1 MFSEKLRNY
10 AQEHIDNRLH
20 MLGGLK
26 DEIEDKLKGC
36 TPDEQALMKFFY
48 GTMPIR
54 DAGEYD
60 FEVFLGFVRHALM
73 VYDTMDWCR
82 KLPEDI
88 FLNDVL
94 YYRVNNENIEDCRR
108 FFYDRLIDRVR
119 MKTAKEAVLEINYWC
134 AEHASYEASD
144 NRTISPLGMYR
155 AGKGRCGEES
165 TFAVTAFRSVGIPA
179 RQVYTPRWAHCDD
192 NHAWVE
198 VYVDG
203 QWHFL
208 GACEPEEV
216 LDRGWFKNASS
227 RTMMV
232 HAREFSDYSVE
243 NGGQQYWREGCLCYR
258 NVTSSY
264 TETGELR
271 VKVAE
276 ADGTPAE
283 NARVFVEVLNSAEF
297 ANIAVLVTDA
307 ARETSLCLGKGTVHL
322 WAVKD
327 GRIGETLIHTQD
339 VSEVLLTIKEEPQHG
354 FTKEAAGQRGVFG
367 WTEMDIKAPK
377 EASVYASHVTRE
389 QKIKNRERVLASAE
403 MRKNR
408 IAGFFQEELGKKYPE
423 EREILRLASGNFE
436 QVYAFLDQD
445 TNPDRKGMLHALSEK
460 DYKDVTADLLNRHL
474 SEASRYRAEWEERGE
489 LDIYTRYILC
499 PRIYF
504 EELTCYRKELL
515 DWLEEG
521 VGAGEIEKFR
531 KEPRRIWEYVREQVG
546 YDEKYDYS
554 ALLSTPVNTLKIK
567 LGSPLSRKILCTAI
581 CRTLGVPA
589 RLNQA
594 TREAEVYR
602 DGRFVKISGV
612 EEGQPETA
620 ALVLKRQEGE
630 EWNYY
635 QNWTIGQY
643 RQGCFVTLDY
653 QELQF
658 EGNELRMDV
667 EPGLYRILT
676 ANRMPSG
683 NQLAAECKFYLDSG
697 QTFEVEMYLRQGD
710 RGEMLVSNQL
720 EDFELAENGVSKP
733 AASLIGNKA
742 HILMFLAPGEE
753 PTEHVL
759 NEMLTLQETLR
770 RMDAGLCFVL
780 QEGDIQRT
788 AAWEKVLEAFPDGK
802 VVCGVFDD
810 IVEPLARRMYVDPEK
825 LPLMILV
832 NPGLRGIF
840 ACSGYRV
847 GSVKLAL
854 DLLKVSKECE
864 SESESGFN
872 ESQLG

>member
-1 MFSEKLRNY
+1 MFSDKLKNY
-10 AQEHIDNRLH
+10 AQEHIDSRLH
-20 MLGGLK
+20 MLGDLK

-36 TPDEQALMKFFY
+36 TPNEQVLMRFFY

-73 VYDTMDWCR
+73 VYGTMDWCR
-82 KLPEDI
+82 ELPEDI
-88 FLNDVL
+88 FLNYVL

-108 FFYDRLIDRVR
+108 FFYDRLIDRIR

-134 AEHASYEASD
+134 AENASYEASD
-144 NRTISPLGMYR
+144 NRTISPLSMYR

-198 VYVDG
+198 AYVDG

-208 GACEPEEV
+208 GACEPEAA
-216 LDRGWFKNASS
+216 LDRGWFQNASS
-227 RTMMV
+227 RTLMV
-232 HAREFSDYSVE
+232 HAREFSDYSGE

-258 NVTSSY
+258 NVTSNY

-271 VKVAE
+271 IKAAE
-276 ADGTPAE
+276 ADGMPAE
-283 NARVFVEVLNSAEF
+283 NARVFVEALNSAEF
-297 ANIAVLVTDA
+297 ADIAVLATDA
-307 ARETSLCLGKGTVHL
+307 AGETSLCLGKGTVHL

-327 GRIGETLIHTQD
+327 GRIGEALIHTQD
-339 VSEVLLTIKEEPQHG
+339 VSEVLLTLEEKPQRRLIKE
-354 FTKEAAGQRGVFG
+354 AYGQRGASG
-367 WTEMDIKAPK
+367 WVGMDIKAPK
-377 EASVYASHVTRE
+377 EAIVCGSHVTRE
-389 QKIKNRERVLASAE
+389 QKIKNRERVLESAG
-403 MRKNR
+403 MRRKR
-408 IAGFFQEELGKKYPE
+408 IAGFFQEESGKKYPE
-423 EREILRLASGNFE
+423 EEKILRLASGNFE
-436 QVYAFLDQD
+436 EIYAFLDQD
-445 TNPDRKGMLHALSEK
+445 TNPDRKGMLYALSEK

-474 SEASRYRAEWEERGE
+474 SEASRYRGEWEARGE

-515 DWLEEG
+515 DYLEKD

-531 KEPRRIWEYVREQVG
+531 KEPGRIWEYVREQVG

-554 ALLSTPVNTLKIK
+554 ALLSTPVNTLK
-567 LGSPLSRKILCTAI
+567 LRFGSPLSRKILCTAI

-589 RLNQA
+589 RLNRA
-594 TREAEVYR
+594 AREVEVYR

-612 EEGQPETA
+612 EEENPETA
-620 ALVLKRQEGE
+620 VLILKCQEGE

-643 RQGCFVTLDY
+643 RQGCFTTLDY

-658 EGNELRMDV
+658 DGNELRMDM

-676 ANRMPSG
+676 ANRMPGG
-683 NQLAAECKFYLDSG
+683 NQLAAECKFYLEPG
-697 QTFEVEMYLRQGD
+697 QTFELEMYLRPGCQE
-710 RGEMLVSNQL
+710 EMLVSNQL
-720 EDFELAENGVSKP
+720 EDFELVKGGVSRP
-733 AASLIGNKA
+733 AASLIGNEA

-759 NEMLTLQETLR
+759 NEMLALQETLR

-780 QEGDIQRT
+780 QDGDNQRT
-788 AAWEKVLEAFPDGK
+788 AAWEKVIEAFPDGK
-802 VVCGVFDD
+802 VVYGVFDD

-832 NPGLRGIF
+832 NPGLCGIF

-854 DLLKVSKECE
+854 DLLKVSRKCEAGDRLGECQT
-864 SESESGFN
+864 G
-872 ESQLG
+872 